1 MSAGRFS
8 ETISPKC
15 GNAGHF
21 RPAMQKSCRT
31 ILEKLPFF
39 WFILFLSYKCAR
51 RSCEYCYSFDQV
63 GDENTMEMDENTFSR
78 LSKWIP
84 EIRKVNNVKVNVVNF
99 LGGSHY

>member
-31 ILEKLPFF
+31 ILD
-39 WFILFLSYKCAR
+39 YKIKI
-51 RSCEYCYSFDQV
+51 
-63 GDENTMEMDENTFSR
+63 FSR
-78 LSKWIP
+78 SK
-84 EIRKVNNVKVNVVNF
+84 NF
-99 LGGSHY
+99 YYGCKTTPISFYHN

>member
-31 ILEKLPFF
+31 ILLENLRKYLER
-39 WFILFLSYKCAR
+39 ILKVPAKPLTARVYK
-51 RSCEYCYSFDQV
+51 
-63 GDENTMEMDENTFSR
+63 
-78 LSKWIP
+78 KW
-84 EIRKVNNVKVNVVNF
+84 
-99 LGGSHY
+99 